1 MAERPS
7 VTEDKPEVITVCVE
21 GKAKDITQLERK
33 PGINELVVNREPTND
48 TESTLKDKLPRS
60 P

>member
-1 MAERPS
+1 
-7 VTEDKPEVITVCVE
+7 VE